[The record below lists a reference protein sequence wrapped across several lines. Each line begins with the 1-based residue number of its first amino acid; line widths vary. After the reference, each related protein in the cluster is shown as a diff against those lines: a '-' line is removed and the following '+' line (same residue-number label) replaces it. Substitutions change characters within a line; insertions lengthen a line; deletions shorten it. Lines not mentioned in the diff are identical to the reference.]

1 MIDFNIVVVV
11 FVVMMIIAHLV
22 KSIREA
28 AEAAKQQQQQAKADE
43 DIVIIT
49 QQKPTKSQKAVKQ
62 RPPVR
67 QPLGDTLSLSDS
79 PSQKR
84 QALSK
89 RLGTQ
94 GEGQRFE
101 VAPGTLD
108 ASQIVAPT
116 IDPTVRP
123 DLGSITGIYEEGA
136 QVGRRTGAAISLNI
150 ADYLAKPEGVIQ
162 AVILA
167 EILNRPAWQ
176 ESQAGHTDKYVFDSR
191 MGKTS

>member
-1 MIDFNIVVVV
+1 MDFNIVVVI
-11 FVVMMIIAHLV
+11 FVIIMIISHII
-22 KSIREA
+22 KSIKEA
-28 AEAAKQQQQQAKADE
+28 AEVAKQQQQQTDAEE

-49 QQKPTKSQKAVKQ
+49 QQKPNKPPKAVKQ

-67 QPLGDTLSLSDS
+67 QPLGEPLRSSAPS
-79 PSQKR
+79 SQKR

-89 RLGTQ
+89 KLGTQ

-108 ASQIVAPT
+108 ASQIVAPS

-136 QVGRRTGAAISLNI
+136 QVGRRTGETITLNV
-150 ADYLAKPEGVIQ
+150 ADFLAKPEGIVHAI
-162 AVILA
+162 ILA
-167 EILNRPAWQ
+167 EILNRPGYL
-176 ESQAGHTDKYVFDSR
+176 SD
-191 MGKTS
+191 TSAPLHSS

>member
-1 MIDFNIVVVV
+1 MDANIIVVI
-11 FVVMMIIAHLV
+11 FVIIMIISHLV
-22 KSIREA
+22 KNIRDA
-28 AEAAKQQQQQAKADE
+28 AEVAKQQQRQTDAEE

-49 QQKPTKSQKAVKQ
+49 QQKPNKPPKAIKQ

-67 QPLGDTLSLSDS
+67 QPLVDTLRSSEPS
-79 PSQKR
+79 SQKR

-89 RLGTQ
+89 KLGTQ

-108 ASQIVAPT
+108 ASQIIAPT

-136 QVGRRTGAAISLNI
+136 QVGRKSRETITLNI
-150 ADYLAKPEGVIQ
+150 ADCLAKPEGIVQ
-162 AVILA
+162 AVVLA

-176 ESQAGHTDKYVFDSR
+176 S
-191 MGKTS
+191 GK

>member
-1 MIDFNIVVVV
+1 MDGSIIFLILVII
-11 FVVMMIIAHLV
+11 MIISHIV
-22 KSIREA
+22 KSIKEA
-28 AEAAKQQQQQAKADE
+28 AEVAKQQQQQSEAED

-49 QQKPTKSQKAVKQ
+49 QQKPVKQPKPNKQ
-62 RPPVR
+62 RPPIR
-67 QPLGDTLSLSDS
+67 QPLGEPLRSYEA
-79 PSQKR
+79 PSRKR

-89 RLGTQ
+89 SLGAQ

-116 IDPTVRP
+116 IDPTVKP

-136 QVGRRTGAAISLNI
+136 QVRRRTSETITLNI
-150 ADYLAKPEGVIQ
+150 ADYFAKPEGIVH

-176 ESQAGHTDKYVFDSR
+176 EPATTELRSNLR
-191 MGKTS
+191 